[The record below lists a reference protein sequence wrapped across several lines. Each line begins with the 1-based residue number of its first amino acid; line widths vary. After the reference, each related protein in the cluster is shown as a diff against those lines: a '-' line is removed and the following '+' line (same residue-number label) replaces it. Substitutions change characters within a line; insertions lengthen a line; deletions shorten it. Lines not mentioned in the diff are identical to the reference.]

1 MCLLGIAAW
10 VHLYHPFFK
19 SLGLSA
25 GSDRMFTP
33 ANSFTSANAS
43 VRMTPALVSGRGARR
58 PSSQGKAADVAK
70 QKESPCEDW
79 AEKHQHAEYTSEG
92 TRSML
97 AGEEEVVHSAGNSRG
112 DVCEKWY
119 EDVSFEGHPPTAN
132 QLADF
137 KPKSVSAVAKA
148 AAVYVKKLADQVDA
162 DVEQPKKQHKARHT
176 GPKRSD
182 QARSKA
188 VASDAQ
194 SDAQSDRDD
203 AEDSEDSDI

>member
-43 VRMTPALVSGRGARR
+43 VARR

-70 QKESPCEDW
+70 QTESPCEDW
-79 AEKHQHAEYTSEG
+79 AEKHQHVEYTSEG

-97 AGEEEVVHSAGNSRG
+97 AGEEEVVHHSAGTPGTADTRQDIKTPHNSARPPRVSSKQGMVSTTRG
-112 DVCEKWY
+112 ETPQMTFMTPAQY
-119 EDVSFEGHPPTAN
+119 HA
-132 QLADF
+132 
-137 KPKSVSAVAKA
+137 SVLNS
-148 AAVYVKKLADQVDA
+148 VYGGRV
-162 DVEQPKKQHKARHT
+162 R
-176 GPKRSD
+176 
-182 QARSKA
+182 
-188 VASDAQ
+188 
-194 SDAQSDRDD
+194 
-203 AEDSEDSDI
+203 

>member
-43 VRMTPALVSGRGARR
+43 VRMTPALVSGLWARR

-70 QKESPCEDW
+70 QTESPCEDW

-97 AGEEEVVHSAGNSRG
+97 AGEEEVVHHSAGTPG
-112 DVCEKWY
+112 PC
-119 EDVSFEGHPPTAN
+119 PTRPGKIN
-132 QLADF
+132 RFTLSLS
-137 KPKSVSAVAKA
+137 PISLSVSSTADTRQDIKTPHNSARPPRVSSKQGMVSTTRGETPQMTFMTPAQYHA
-148 AAVYVKKLADQVDA
+148 SVLHSVYGGRV
-162 DVEQPKKQHKARHT
+162 R
-176 GPKRSD
+176 
-182 QARSKA
+182 
-188 VASDAQ
+188 
-194 SDAQSDRDD
+194 
-203 AEDSEDSDI
+203 

>member
-43 VRMTPALVSGRGARR
+43 VRMTPALVSGLWARR

-70 QKESPCEDW
+70 QTESPCEDW

-97 AGEEEVVHSAGNSRG
+97 AGEEEVVHHSAGTPGTADTRQDIKTPHNSARPPRVSSKQGMVSTTRG
-112 DVCEKWY
+112 ETPQMTFMTPAQY
-119 EDVSFEGHPPTAN
+119 HA
-132 QLADF
+132 
-137 KPKSVSAVAKA
+137 SVLHS
-148 AAVYVKKLADQVDA
+148 VYGGRV
-162 DVEQPKKQHKARHT
+162 R
-176 GPKRSD
+176 
-182 QARSKA
+182 
-188 VASDAQ
+188 
-194 SDAQSDRDD
+194 
-203 AEDSEDSDI
+203 